1 MSNDKNKNVNNAKKQ
16 AFKTR
21 ETEERAREPRKSR
34 PRAEERT
41 ERASKTHKTRKTQ
54 KNDEPK
60 KSMPARVR
68 SDVFFTPSKPL
79 KNLIP

>member
-1 MSNDKNKNVNNAKKQ
+1 M
-16 AFKTR
+16 
-21 ETEERAREPRKSR
+21 
-34 PRAEERT
+34 RAEKEPAESRRENR
-41 ERASKTHKTRKTQ
+41 ERASKTHKTHKTRKTRKTQ